1 MTGDHRTTG
10 DSPVCRQVFE
20 RAVGSGGSTLG
31 VDEVMAD
38 ATLAAHVGS
47 CVTCFRTL
55 GELRDAPRLAAALRA
70 DAPAIVVPDRFWD
83 DLAARTTGAAAAAL
97 ASGARRRRV
106 LRVSGFAST
115 FAAAAAALLLVVG
128 RGHVTPTV
136 VGPGATSRSVAT
148 GVGSIDDEA
157 AGEADVADLDES
169 ALRRLLDRLR
179 AQAPAHAAALAAGGD
194 AQDAADIALDDEGVS
209 DELADLDG
217 PALLRVARS
226 FAGTSL

>member
-1 MTGDHRTTG
+1 MTGEEMA
-10 DSPVCRQVFE
+10 PVCRQVFE
-20 RAVGSGGSTLG
+20 RAVGSGSGA
-31 VDEVMAD
+31 DEVMAD

-70 DAPAIVVPDRFWD
+70 DAPAVVVPDRFWD

-97 ASGARRRRV
+97 TSGARRRRV

-115 FAAAAAALLLVVG
+115 FAAAAAALLLVLG
-128 RGHVTPTV
+128 RGHVTPTA
-136 VGPGATSRSVAT
+136 VGPGTTSRPVAA
-148 GVGSIDDEA
+148 GVGAIDDEA
-157 AGEADVADLDES
+157 AGEGADVADLDES

-179 AQAPAHAAALAAGGD
+179 AQAPANAAALAAGGD
-194 AQDAADIALDDEGVS
+194 AQDADIALDDEGVS